1 MFTIVSRKNRGV
13 MLSHLK
19 IFLSFFLIVLAAN
32 IALTTSMY
40 VTAER
45 HSVNLAQSSTVEEL
59 SQISY
64 STNFMFEA
72 AKMTLLQLYANPAA
86 LKLMNYDDLDQLETS
101 SLLRQVGIV
110 NIMMPFVNSIYIYN
124 KQAQT
129 MYYDGKAFPL
139 ASFPDQDMVTRLR
152 EGGGIRNLQPIP
164 RRIPSPDN
172 YTSVPV
178 EPVPSDNVYS
188 FVFYE
193 GSTDIVDNAIILN
206 VSQEWLADTIEAMD
220 PRTGKETVIVD
231 SGGMIALGNERY
243 EYLDD
248 LSGNA
253 AVRNVLRQSGQSGY
267 AVETIDGEKFLVT
280 YVSSPMLD
288 WKYIRFTPYEAVSG
302 KLKQLLLTTLVI
314 FAFVTV
320 LSVLAVLFN
329 SRTVYG
335 LFSRKISEI
344 EKKYDKEKH
353 AGYEKKQQFL
363 RMLTAR
369 AMEESAL
376 VKRFARYGI
385 GFELSRSFMTVV
397 LKIDRYDEF
406 CRKYA
411 PEDRALLSYG
421 LINIIGELSV
431 TRFTHEAVDLG
442 GGFIGILFNPDRSD
456 YEEITVKMEGLIKE
470 IQDKSAQYLDLS
482 LSAAL
487 GDLLDEIADVP
498 GSIEQCREALQY
510 KLYYG
515 PRAVL
520 YVSVVKELRKR
531 DYPFPERSVAELFEH
546 LLAGSDDAVR
556 ACCRCMIEETRG
568 HSVASLQTTVLRLAI
583 EMQDFVRK
591 YELPTDGFDYNRFIA
606 IANRITAYETLD
618 EIAQAVE
625 EQCASIAARLSSS
638 RETVRRYER
647 YSGILENVQQ
657 FLEREYANANLS
669 PELIADQLG
678 ISAKYLRSLYKKASG
693 ESLGETINRYRI
705 DRAKRFL
712 EHPEMSVQEAA
723 TRSGFT
729 NINYFYTLFK
739 KYNGSTPNEF
749 RNLRLADSN

>member
-1 MFTIVSRKNRGV
+1 MFTIVRSKKKGAI
-13 MLSHLK
+13 LSHVN
-19 IFLSFFLIVLAAN
+19 IFLSFLLIVLAAN

-72 AKMTLLQLYANPAA
+72 AKLTLLQLYSNPAA
-86 LKLMNYDDLDQLETS
+86 LKLMNYDELGQLETS
-101 SLLRQVGIV
+101 ALLRQVGV
-110 NIMMPFVNSIYIYN
+110 DNVMMPFVNSIYIYN
-124 KQAQT
+124 KQAQK
-129 MYYDGKAFPL
+129 MYFDGKAFPV
-139 ASFPDQDMVTRLR
+139 ATFPDQDMVTRLQ
-152 EGGGIRNLQPIP
+152 EPVGLRNLQPIP
-164 RRIPSPDN
+164 RSIPSPDHYMN
-172 YTSVPV
+172 ALDESI
-178 EPVPSDNVYS
+178 PSDNVYS
-188 FVFYE
+188 FVLFD
-193 GSTDIVDNAIILN
+193 GSSNMIDNAIILN

-231 SGGMIALGNERY
+231 SGGTITLGNERY
-243 EYLDD
+243 RYLDD
-248 LSGNA
+248 LSGNS
-253 AVRNVLRQSGQSGY
+253 AVQDVLRQSEDTGY
-267 AVETIDGEKFLVT
+267 AVAALGGEKFLVT

-314 FAFVTV
+314 FALVTV
-320 LSVLAVLFN
+320 LSVVAVLFN

-335 LFSRKISEI
+335 RFSRKISEM

-369 AMEESAL
+369 TMEDSVL

-385 GFELSRSFMTVV
+385 GFELNRSFMTVV

-406 CRKYA
+406 CGKYA
-411 PEDRALLSYG
+411 PEDRVLLSYG

-470 IQDKSAQYLDLS
+470 IQDKSAHYLGLS

-498 GSIEQCREALQY
+498 GSIEQCKEALQY
-510 KLYYG
+510 KLYHG

-520 YVSVVKELRKR
+520 YVSVVKELKKR
-531 DYPFPERSVAELFEH
+531 DYPFPERSVAELFEY
-546 LLAGSDDAVR
+546 LLAGSDDSVR
-556 ACCRCMIEETRG
+556 TCCRSIIEGTRG
-568 HSVASLQTTVLRLAI
+568 YSVASLQTTVLRLAI

-606 IANRITAYETLD
+606 IANRIAAYETVD
-618 EIAQAVE
+618 EIALDVQ
-625 EQCASIAARLSSS
+625 EQCASIAAYLSSS
-638 RETVRRYER
+638 RETVRKYER
-647 YSGILENVQQ
+647 YSGILDNVQQ

-705 DRAKRFL
+705 DRSKRLL
-712 EHPEMSVQEAA
+712 EHPEISVQEAA
-723 TRSGFT
+723 LRSGFT

-749 RNLRLADSN
+749 RNLRLADSK